1 MQISSQTE
9 YALRALTALAL
20 SKNEKPL
27 SVSEICKLQ
36 KLPPKYIE
44 QIFRKLKKTG
54 LVISLHGS
62 KGGYRLG
69 RDISEISLRD
79 IMNSL
84 GENFG
89 SSLCKSKTVY
99 CIGLPCIYET
109 LWDEIGEHLD
119 SYFDSIKLDYIISK
133 Y

>member
-9 YALRALTALAL
+9 YALRALAALAL
-20 SKNEKPL
+20 AEDEKPL
-27 SVSEICKLQ
+27 SISEICKTQ

-54 LVISLHGS
+54 LVISIHGS
-62 KGGYRLG
+62 KGGYKLG
-69 RDISEISLRD
+69 KDISEISLRD
-79 IMNSL
+79 IMASL

-89 SSLCKSKTVY
+89 SSVCKSNTNY
-99 CIGLPCIYET
+99 CIGLPCIYES
-109 LWDEIGEHLD
+109 LWDEIGKHLN